1 MISIIITTKNEE
13 NNIGNLL
20 KSILTQESTH
30 ICNEII
36 IVDNF
41 SNDKTKEISENFNDT
56 RIKFYLVGGE
66 RSSQRNFGINS
77 ALSSYI
83 LYLDADMILPNN
95 FLVDL
100 KKSLLNLNDIKA
112 FYIKERIIG
121 NSFLS
126 KTRNFE
132 RFYYE
137 GTPIDC
143 VRVFTKEAFID
154 VKGFDE
160 SLCGPEDWDF
170 NLKINDKY
178 QTKLL
183 DIYIN
188 HNEAEKNIFKY
199 LKSKLYYSQ
208 DFKKYKKKWPNHKFI
223 QYQFSFL
230 NRYLIIFFRSKKHTI
245 FTFVNFFYYLIFL
258 CYKFLVGIIYFYS
271 KIK

>member
-112 FYIKERIIG
+112 FYIKERI
-121 NSFLS
+121 
-126 KTRNFE
+126 R
-132 RFYYE
+132 
-137 GTPIDC
+137 
-143 VRVFTKEAFID
+143 
-154 VKGFDE
+154 
-160 SLCGPEDWDF
+160 
-170 NLKINDKY
+170 
-178 QTKLL
+178 
-183 DIYIN
+183 
-188 HNEAEKNIFKY
+188 
-199 LKSKLYYSQ
+199 
-208 DFKKYKKKWPNHKFI
+208 
-223 QYQFSFL
+223 
-230 NRYLIIFFRSKKHTI
+230 
-245 FTFVNFFYYLIFL
+245 
-258 CYKFLVGIIYFYS
+258 
-271 KIK
+271 